1 MVIELFDI
9 TFLIDRIWENGNL
22 KKMEEI
28 NLENET
34 IPNHI
39 RLIKHEHIK
48 SKIKNEIVNIM
59 KKPKQSQV
67 NASQEENDSKR
78 DKSPVL
84 SKDPTLEAP
93 A

>member
-48 SKIKNEIVNIM
+48 SKIKD
-59 KKPKQSQV
+59 Q
-67 NASQEENDSKR
+67 
-78 DKSPVL
+78 L
-84 SKDPTLEAP
+84 
-93 A
+93 

>member
-67 NASQEENDSKR
+67 NASQEENDSNR
-78 DKSPVL
+78 DQATVL